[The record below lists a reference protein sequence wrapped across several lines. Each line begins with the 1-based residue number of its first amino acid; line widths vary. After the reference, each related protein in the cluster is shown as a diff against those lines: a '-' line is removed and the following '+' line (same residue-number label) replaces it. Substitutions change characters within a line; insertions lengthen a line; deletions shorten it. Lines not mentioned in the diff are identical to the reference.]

1 MLDFFQKCGNAKW
14 FIAIAIAIVV
24 YIIYRRNKNNQTT

>member
-1 MLDFFQKCGNAKW
+1 MLDFFQKGGNTQW

-24 YIIYRRNKNNQTT
+24 YIIYRRNKDNQTT